1 MLLKRIGQRNAMLWL
16 LLAVVWGW
24 TAFAPGTARGAQEET
39 MPKDAMLGD
48 FFDRGLPGVDI
59 DAVQR
64 KWLDVA
70 YAKESP
76 AQKLDIYLPD
86 NGPGPFPVVVAI
98 HGGSFYRGDKRDFQI
113 VPMLR
118 ALGRGYAVVS
128 INYRLSGEARFP
140 SQIYDVKAAIRW
152 VRANAAKYRLNPNA
166 VGLWGDSAGANL
178 ATLAG
183 TSAHVAALE
192 DLTMGN
198 PEASSAVDAVV
209 DWYGVI
215 DFLTVATQLNKVSV
229 GKDVSPA
236 TRLLGATA
244 KEDPQRYRA
253 ASPATYITAE
263 VPPFLIEHGDADTLV
278 SVRQSQDFAAKLR
291 QVAGEGAVRL
301 EILPGA
307 GHLDPA
313 FNTLENTDKVLD
325 FLDVHLK

>member
-1 MLLKRIGQRNAMLWL
+1 MIWL

-24 TAFAPGTARGAQEET
+24 TVFAPGTTRGAGEEA
-39 MPKDAMLGD
+39 MPKDTLLGD
-48 FFDRGLPGVDI
+48 IFDRGLPGVDTN
-59 DAVQR
+59 AVQR

-70 YAKESP
+70 YATQSP
-76 AQKLDIYLPD
+76 AQKLDIYLPGKGD
-86 NGPGPFPVVVAI
+86 GPFPVIIAI
-98 HGGSFYRGDKRDFQI
+98 HGGSFYRGDKQDFQI
-113 VPMLR
+113 VPMMR
-118 ALGRGYAVVS
+118 ALHRGYAVVS

-140 SQIYDVKAAIRW
+140 SQINDVKAAIRW
-152 VRANAAKYRLNPNA
+152 VRANAAKYRFNPNA
-166 VGLWGDSAGANL
+166 LGLWGDSAGANL
-178 ATLAG
+178 AALAG

-198 PEASSAVDAVV
+198 AETSSAVSAVV

-215 DFLTVATQLNKVSV
+215 DFLTVATQLNKVNV

-253 ASPATYITAE
+253 ASPATYVTAN
-263 VPPFLIEHGDADTLV
+263 VPPFFIQHGDADKLV
-278 SVRQSQDFAAKLR
+278 SVRQSEDFEAKLR
-291 QVAGEGAVRL
+291 QVAGEKAVRL

-313 FNTLENTDKVLD
+313 FDTEENIDKVLD
-325 FLDVHLK
+325 FFDAHVK